1 MGVDWTA
8 AIRASASFQEYVL
21 VGEVDDGIC
30 GDPSATW
37 GVCADDSG
45 DSGGGGGGEG
55 TSEGDLDVAYASDGW
70 SRVDVTEELGGRQ
83 ICRTDER
90 WLMGRRS
97 RTTSFRRVDVD
108 AASVPVRVEP
118 KASSQSACVST

>member
-37 GVCADDSG
+37 GVRVDDSG
-45 DSGGGGGGEG
+45 DSGDGEG
-55 TSEGDLDVAYASDGW
+55 TSEGLPDVTYASDGW

-97 RTTSFRRVDVD
+97 RTTSFRRMDVD
-108 AASVPVRVEP
+108 AASVPG
-118 KASSQSACVST
+118 

>member
-8 AIRASASFQEYVL
+8 AIRASTSFQEYVL

-45 DSGGGGGGEG
+45 DSGGGEG

-97 RTTSFRRVDVD
+97 RTTSFRRMDVD
-108 AASVPVRVEP
+108 AAGVPG
-118 KASSQSACVST
+118 

>member
-8 AIRASASFQEYVL
+8 AIRASTSFQEYVL

-37 GVCADDSG
+37 GVRVDDSG
-45 DSGGGGGGEG
+45 DGEG
-55 TSEGDLDVAYASDGW
+55 TSEGLPDVTYASDGW

-90 WLMGRRS
+90 WLTGRRS
-97 RTTSFRRVDVD
+97 RTTSFRRMDVD
-108 AASVPVRVEP
+108 AAGVPG
-118 KASSQSACVST
+118 